1 LLRLK
6 LWSNQQ
12 IIYICTQ
19 TIRKCTDTKCDGCR
33 SQLKNDEVDSVA
45 ALLGDLVAYRAQGAS
60 HLEVLAGNLPSQ
72 KF

>member
-1 LLRLK
+1 M
-6 LWSNQQ
+6 
-12 IIYICTQ
+12 
-19 TIRKCTDTKCDGCR
+19 GCR

-72 KF
+72 KFLPAFKKLSNFFVGQ